1 MRPFVLTL
9 GLELFMGCTS
19 SSRPMQDLE
28 PTPVPPPGPGD
39 PAVPHA
45 PADSKEPTVS
55 SAHFT
60 FVRHQHDRRPPLST
74 LVFDVSLRNPGA
86 RARWF
91 LLPDSV
97 AKGQRPMA
105 TGAFGVSVLSFPGT
119 GNVVVA
125 NFEDVSGFYALQ
137 LPPGAEVELRGLQL
151 RLAGALPAS
160 PLPLEVIIADGF
172 TVGGQPPEAWTKVP
186 ATAEARADATQ
197 QDAKP
202 IAAFTAPDLKTA
214 PVELQ
219 GAERFTELVPV
230 PN

>member
-1 MRPFVLTL
+1 MRPLVLTL
-9 GLELFMGCTS
+9 GRELFMGCTS

-28 PTPVPPPGPGD
+28 PDPVPPPEPVA
-39 PAVPHA
+39 PAAPHA

-74 LVFDVSLRNPGA
+74 LVFDVSLRNPGD

-97 AKGQRPMA
+97 AKGKGPIA
-105 TGAFGVSVLSFPGT
+105 TGAFGVNVLSFPGT

-125 NFEDVSGFYALQ
+125 NFEAVAGFYALQ

-151 RLAGALPAS
+151 RLAGAVPAD
-160 PLPLEVIIADGF
+160 PLLLEFITADGF
-172 TVGGQPPEAWTKVP
+172 TIGGQPPAAWTKVA
-186 ATAEARADATQ
+186 ATTEARADATQ
-197 QDAKP
+197 KDAKA

-214 PVELQ
+214 PVELH
-219 GAERFTELVPV
+219 GAERFTELVPIA
-230 PN
+230 N